1 MDFIDQL
8 KGLAKRIETLKSQI
22 NTEEATKTSLIM
34 PFFQI
39 LGYDVFNPLEFV
51 PEYIADI
58 GIKKG
63 EKVDYAILNDG
74 QPTIIVEAKWCGE
87 PLNRHGNQLF
97 RYFAATKAK
106 FGILTNGIE
115 YRFYTDLDEVNKMDL
130 KPFFVVDL
138 TNLKEADVTELKKF
152 HKSNF
157 DIQTVFNAAENLKYT
172 NLIKG
177 LLAKQLE
184 QPDDNFVNYILSEV
198 YDGKRRQSVIDK
210 FTPIVK
216 KSFNQFINDLLSDRI
231 TTALAQTSA
240 DDEQPAEDN
249 IVDNTPAAILTPENE
264 QAINI
269 IRNILS
275 PIVEPERI
283 QAREFKYYTVV
294 QLDGRK
300 FKWICRL
307 MLQDNK
313 IAFFDADK
321 YLAYYSIQSVDE
333 LNNFK
338 DKLVAGL
345 QRVI

>member
-8 KGLAKRIETLKSQI
+8 KGLAKRIETLKPQI

-34 PFFQI
+34 PFFQL

-51 PEYIADI
+51 PEYTADI

-130 KPFFVVDL
+130 KPFFVVDI
-138 TNLKEADVTELKKF
+138 TNLKDQDVAELKKF

-231 TTALAQTSA
+231 TAALAQTSA
-240 DDEQPAEDN
+240 DDEPQSDN
-249 IVDNTPAAILTPENE
+249 DTSDSPSETVLAPENE

-275 PIVEPERI
+275 PIVDPERI
-283 QAREFKYYTVV
+283 QARDFKHYTVV

-307 MLQDNK
+307 YPQYNK
-313 IAFFDADK
+313 IAFFDEEK
-321 YLAYYSIQSVDE
+321 YLIYFE
-333 LNNFK
+333 LNTPEDINNYK
-338 DKLVAGL
+338 DKLIAGL
-345 QRVI
+345 QRVL